1 MGQSTWPNRFAIARP
16 VAEIFF
22 PQRPQLGLDQRNCSA
37 AVLDKIVS
45 ANAEHKSAAKANRML
60 RKLAEIK
67 VSVPYMMDLTAMI
80 GKELHD
86 HLQQQAD
93 VHADQQLKPQYPEPP
108 KVVSVSVDGG
118 RIMTRADAGRGVH
131 EQAWK
136 ETKNACLL
144 TMSSSV
150 SQEDPHPQLP
160 TCFADRDY
168 VEKLVREIH
177 SSTTKSAAKCGE
189 NDLHSEENDAELATL
204 GSCLPNAEASPSHA
218 RKAEDWR
225 PRRLVR
231 TCLSSMACSDDFGP
245 LVAGEAQRRGFYQ
258 AQRRSF
264 LGDGQA
270 WNWTLQERYFPDFIG
285 IADFVHPL
293 GYMYDAA
300 QVLAPTDPWPVYLQ
314 ASEACWQGRVNDFL
328 NELRAWQT
336 ANPVP
341 EDEEIPDQDPRAIIQ
356 TTIGYLENN
365 RTRMNYPE
373 YRRAGLPVSSAMI
386 ESLIKEINYR
396 VKGTEKFWNRPDGA
410 EHILQVRAAAL
421 GDDDRLSQWILNRP
435 GSPFYRRSTTEQELA
450 CAA

>member
-1 MGQSTWPNRFAIARP
+1 MGQSSWPNPFAIARP

-22 PQRPQLGLDQRNCSA
+22 PQRPQLGLDQRSYSA
-37 AVLDKIVS
+37 AVIDKIVS
-45 ANAEHKSAAKANRML
+45 ANAEHKSAAKAKRML
-60 RKLAEIK
+60 WKLAEIK
-67 VSVPYMMDLTAMI
+67 VSAPSIMDLTAMI
-80 GKELHD
+80 GQELHD

-93 VHADQQLKPQYPEPP
+93 AHADKQLKPQYCEPP

-150 SQEDPHPQLP
+150 CQEDPHPQLP
-160 TCFADRDY
+160 ACFASRDY
-168 VEKLVREIH
+168 VEKLVREMH
-177 SSTTKSAAKCGE
+177 SSATKLAAKCGE
-189 NDLHSEENDAELATL
+189 TTSRPEGIGGDPAALPSCSTDAET
-204 GSCLPNAEASPSHA
+204 SPPRTPNVE
-218 RKAEDWR
+218 RWR
-225 PRRLVR
+225 PQRLVR

-245 LVAGEAQRRGFYQ
+245 LVAGEAQIRGFYE
-258 AQRRSF
+258 AERRAF

-270 WNWTLQERYFPDFIG
+270 WNWTLQERHFPNFVGITDFI
-285 IADFVHPL
+285 HPL
-293 GYMYDAA
+293 GYLYDAA
-300 QVLAPTDPWPVYLQ
+300 QVLAPTDVWPVYLR
-314 ASEACWQGRVNDFL
+314 ASEACWQGRVDEFL
-328 NELRAWQT
+328 AELRVWQT
-336 ANPVP
+336 TNPVLGN
-341 EDEEIPDQDPRAIIQ
+341 EELPDHDPRSIIQ
-356 TTIGYLENN
+356 TTITYLENN
-365 RTRMNYPE
+365 RTRMDYPK

-396 VKGTEKFWNRPDGA
+396 VKGTEKFWNRPEGA

-435 GSPFYRRSTTEQELA
+435 GSPFYRRSTHGQALA